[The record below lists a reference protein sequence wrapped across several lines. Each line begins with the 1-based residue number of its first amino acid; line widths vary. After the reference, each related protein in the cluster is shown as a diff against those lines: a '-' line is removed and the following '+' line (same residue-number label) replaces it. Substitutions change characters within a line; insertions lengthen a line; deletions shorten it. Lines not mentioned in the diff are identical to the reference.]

1 MIEVVGLKGAAHLGM
16 IKAKQ
21 TLLSGGPIQLAQ
33 GREVPSP
40 SHPLVSFIEMK
51 LNIKLYCFILLLVI
65 INDLLLFLIIL
76 GQV

>member
-33 GREVPSP
+33 GREVHSA
-40 SHPLVSFIEMK
+40 SSS
-51 LNIKLYCFILLLVI
+51 
-65 INDLLLFLIIL
+65 
-76 GQV
+76 